1 MAKETAQKQG
11 GATDGSPD
19 GSPPSPPPA
28 ANDKTLT
35 ADAEQDLSESQREQV
50 SAIVEEQ
57 LAEAFP
63 PEVEREF
70 PECPADIP
78 DATAEACVE
87 VAAVLTNRAAG
98 IEPDGL
104 TLLYK
109 CGQRHVDAVEKAGA
123 EPDAVAAWACA
134 EARRRSPALNHKAI
148 VAQSIV

>member
-1 MAKETAQKQG
+1 MADQLSKKQLKAVAEAMKKLVDGDLAPTA
-11 GATDGSPD
+11 
-19 GSPPSPPPA
+19 A
-28 ANDKTLT
+28 A
-35 ADAEQDLSESQREQV
+35 LSEAVGFEV
-50 SAIVEEQ
+50 SEEVAGNVATE
-57 LAEAFP
+57 LYPADKEPAVDP
-63 PEVEREF
+63 MPIER
-70 PECPADIP
+70 PADIP